1 MNLYDQKGEL
11 DRQWYLRKLNQ
22 AIKAKLP
29 ELITQEA
36 VMGSAPDQRIRIA
49 VRKLEEP
56 DFRYQPPTGQ
66 GQGKGTGPGNDGG
79 EDVVWIELTTEEI
92 MDLLLDDLKLPR
104 LEDKPRGVLHGEEDR
119 YDDVTTH
126 GPWANIDKRR
136 SLYEAA
142 KAGRDYLQEDD
153 LRYRSWK
160 TYPKPITSAVITLVR
175 DASGSMDES
184 KRYLSKSAAWWL
196 VQWIR
201 RQYQHAEIRYFLH
214 TTTPVAVDEKDFFN
228 REITGGTAILS
239 TYQTILQLWDDEF
252 PHDDWNRYLL
262 HFSDGDIWSDYG
274 RELIETIQAILATS
288 SILGYFEVEGHK
300 GVSPLW
306 SLFRKSAEYQG
317 HFHPAMRMAKIDHKD
332 HILPAIRM
340 VIDEKNRLQ

>member
-36 VMGSAPDQRIRIA
+36 VMGSAPEQRIRIA

-56 DFRYQPPTGQ
+56 DFRYQPPKDS
-66 GQGKGTGPGNDGG
+66 GQGKGMGPGDDGG
-79 EDVVWIELTTEEI
+79 DDVVWIELTTEEI
-92 MDLLLDDLKLPR
+92 MDMLLDDLKLPR
-104 LEDKPRGVLHGEEDR
+104 LEDKPRGLLHGEEDR
-119 YDDVTTH
+119 YDDLSTH
-126 GPWANIDKRR
+126 GPWSNIDKRR

-142 KAGRDYLQEDD
+142 KAGRDYLKEDD

-160 TYPKPITSAVITLVR
+160 TYPKPITSAVVTLVR

-252 PHDDWNRYLL
+252 PHQDWNRYLL

-274 RELIETIQAILATS
+274 RDLIDTIQAILSTC

-306 SLFRKSAEYQG
+306 SLFRKSAEFQG
-317 HFHPAMRMAKIDHKD
+317 HFHPAMRMAKIDNKD
-332 HILPAIRM
+332 HILPAIRT
-340 VIDEKNRLQ
+340 VIDEQNRLQ